1 MNELQAQR
9 KLKRMAIAFAAISVV
24 ILLCGLYAS
33 FLLTDIFQST
43 QKEQA
48 QNQIQEYQNGLIRKV
63 HSDQQPLYTL
73 TGFLKYDEELASEG
87 FIQSLYQAC
96 NQTSFMRMAYFN
108 QSRTG
113 VRVASNNTIETEVFP
128 KSASFRRTAGGR

>member
-48 QNQIQEYQNGLIRKV
+48 
-63 HSDQQPLYTL
+63 
-73 TGFLKYDEELASEG
+73 
-87 FIQSLYQAC
+87 
-96 NQTSFMRMAYFN
+96 
-108 QSRTG
+108 
-113 VRVASNNTIETEVFP
+113 
-128 KSASFRRTAGGR
+128 

>member
-63 HSDQQPLYTL
+63 HSDQ
-73 TGFLKYDEELASEG
+73 
-87 FIQSLYQAC
+87 
-96 NQTSFMRMAYFN
+96 
-108 QSRTG
+108 
-113 VRVASNNTIETEVFP
+113 
-128 KSASFRRTAGGR
+128 